1 MAEFSY
7 EIKIPRERVAVLI
20 GKAGATKKQIE
31 EATKTKLNV
40 NSEEGDV
47 VVMGEDALGMF
58 STKEIIHAIGRGFNP
73 EVAMLLLN
81 QDYNVEFIN
90 LGDYIKSKNSMERLK
105 GRVIGSEGKS
115 RKVIEDL
122 TECYISVYGKTIGI
136 MGKVENTPTARRA
149 VESLLGG
156 SPHANVYKW
165 LEKQR
170 TKMKREAFI
179 GGLERS
185 SEE

>member
-20 GKAGATKKQIE
+20 GKNGLTKRQIE

-47 VVMGEDALGMF
+47 SVMGEDALSMF
-58 STKEIIHAIGRGFNP
+58 ATKEIIHAIGRGFNP
-73 EVAMLLLN
+73 EIAMLLLN
-81 QDYNVEFIN
+81 QDYNIEMIN
-90 LGDYIKSKNSMERLK
+90 LGDYIKSKNSMERIK
-105 GRVIGSEGKS
+105 GRVIGAEGKS
-115 RKVIEDL
+115 RRVIEDL
-122 TECYISVYGKTIGI
+122 TECNVSVYGKTIGI
-136 MGKVENTPTARRA
+136 IGKVENTSVCRRA
-149 VESLLGG
+149 IESLLGG

-170 TKMKREAFI
+170 TKQKRDSFLGNMKD
-179 GGLERS
+179 S